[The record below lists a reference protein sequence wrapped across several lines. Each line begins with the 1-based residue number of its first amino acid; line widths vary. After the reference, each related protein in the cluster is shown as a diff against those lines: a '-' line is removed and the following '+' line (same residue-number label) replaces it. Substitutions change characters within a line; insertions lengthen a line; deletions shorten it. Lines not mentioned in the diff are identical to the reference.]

1 MVLGAVQTNCYFLYY
16 EGESEVLCID
26 PADQGEEI
34 HRKLAEQGFHV
45 QAILLTHGHF
55 DHIWGVEQ
63 LVKESGAKVYA
74 LEEERDICES
84 ADLNLSA
91 QMRRPFDV
99 KPDIDCKDGE
109 VLTIGKFNCKVIGT
123 PGHTKGSCCFYFE
136 EDGILVSG
144 DTLFQESVG
153 RSDFP
158 TGNMATLVRSI
169 KSKLFVLPEE
179 VVVYPGH
186 GDHTTIGHEKVH
198 NAFC

>member
-1 MVLGAVQTNCYFLYY
+1 MVLGPVQTNCYFLYY
-16 EGESEVLCID
+16 EGESDVICID
-26 PADQGEEI
+26 PADHGVEI
-34 HRKLAEQGFHV
+34 YDKLKERGLQV
-45 QAILLTHGHF
+45 RAIFLTHGHF
-55 DHIWGVEQ
+55 DHIWGVEK
-63 LVKESGAKVYA
+63 LVEKSGAKVYA
-74 LEEERDICES
+74 LREEREICES

-91 QMRRPFDV
+91 QMRRGFAI

-109 VLTIGKFNCKVIGT
+109 ILTIGNFTCKVIGT

-136 EDGILVSG
+136 ESGILVSG

-158 TGNMATLVRSI
+158 TGSMATLIRSI
-169 KSKLFVLPEE
+169 KSKLFVLPDD

-186 GDHTTIGHEKVH
+186 GESTTIGHEKVH